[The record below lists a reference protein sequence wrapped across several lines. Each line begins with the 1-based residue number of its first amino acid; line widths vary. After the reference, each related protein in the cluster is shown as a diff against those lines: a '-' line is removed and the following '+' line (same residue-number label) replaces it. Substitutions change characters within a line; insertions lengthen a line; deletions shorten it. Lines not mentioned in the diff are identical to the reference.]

1 MNATLSQEPYKM
13 PAGILAVAV
22 HGAFFILLYFGF
34 NWQSHQP
41 AAMHV
46 DLWRT
51 LPDEI
56 VTPPAVQPR
65 VEASVK
71 PAPAEKTIKPDIALP
86 DKKKPV
92 EQAETK
98 PEKKKVEVKP
108 VVQKPVEQQK
118 PVEKTAAP
126 PVQDTQADIEKAA
139 KDAETARIVD
149 EYRAKIQNKI
159 QRNVVMP
166 PVVDKDARAE
176 FLVTLLP
183 GGAVLKVEL
192 KKSSGNQ
199 LYDDAVER
207 AILKSDPLP
216 LPADVTLFNRFR
228 ELDLVFKPIE

>member
-1 MNATLSQEPYKM
+1 MNTTLSQEPYKM

-22 HGAFFILLYFGF
+22 HGAFFFLLYFGF
-34 NWQSHQP
+34 SWQSHQP

-51 LPDEI
+51 LPDE
-56 VTPPAVQPR
+56 VVAPSAPQPR
-65 VEASVK
+65 VEASAK
-71 PAPAEKTIKPDIALP
+71 PAQAEKAIAPDISLP

-92 EQAETK
+92 EKAETR
-98 PEKKKVEVKP
+98 PDKKQVEDKT
-108 VVQKPVEQQK
+108 VVQKPVEQK
-118 PVEKTAAP
+118 PVEKTVAP
-126 PVQDTQADIEKAA
+126 PVQDQQADAKKAE

-149 EYRAKIQNKI
+149 EYRAKIQDKI

-166 PVVDKDARAE
+166 PVVAKDARAE

-183 GGAVLKVEL
+183 GGSVLRVEL
-192 KKSSGNQ
+192 KKSSGNR

-216 LPADVTLFNRFR
+216 LPADVALFNRFR
-228 ELDLVFKPIE
+228 ELDLVFRPTE

>member
-1 MNATLSQEPYKM
+1 MNATLSHEPYKM

-22 HGAFFILLYFGF
+22 HGAFFFLLYFGF
-34 NWQSHQP
+34 NWQSHPP

-46 DLWRT
+46 DLWRS
-51 LPDEI
+51 LPDE
-56 VTPPAVQPR
+56 VVAPPAVQPR
-65 VEASVK
+65 IEASVK
-71 PAPAEKTIKPDIALP
+71 PVQAEKAITPDIALP

-92 EQAETK
+92 EIAETK
-98 PEKKKVEVKP
+98 PDKKKVEVKP
-108 VVQKPVEQQK
+108 VIQKPAEQH
-118 PVEKTAAP
+118 PVEKTVAP
-126 PVQDTQADIEKAA
+126 PVQDQQADTEKAE

-149 EYRAKIQNKI
+149 EYRAKIQNRI

-166 PVVDKDARAE
+166 PSVATDARAE

-183 GGAVLKVEL
+183 GGSVLRVEL
-192 KKSSGNQ
+192 KKSSGNR

-216 LPADVTLFNRFR
+216 LPADVALFNRFR